1 MSSDEGQ
8 SSRRTI
14 TFAQG
19 IALYMGAVLGSGIL
33 ILPGYT
39 ADVAGPASIISW
51 FVLSLLSIPI
61 AYSFARLALKYEHYG
76 GIATIVQHA
85 FGTVWSA
92 IVGWFFFVWVATGEA
107 VVGLT
112 GAAYLVEALSLP
124 DVFTYIIAFA
134 FIGIALLTNAL
145 GMRIS
150 GIASLLLSGLVL
162 AMLLFTIA
170 FALPDVQAEQFK
182 PFAPHG
188 ISGIGRACVLI
199 FWAFFGWESITHL
212 VPEFRNP
219 QRDVMR
225 STWASVFVIGAA
237 YLLLSFVTVGTHTYG
252 EKGAAAPLSVLMSK
266 TIGLHAG
273 IATAIVAC
281 IVCLGTLN
289 VYLAGSSRLGYALAK
304 ERKLPDWFARL
315 SRNGF
320 PYRTAVF
327 FFVTNTAVLVVSYL
341 WKIDVDTLILIP
353 TTLGI
358 FVYIIASF
366 ACVKLL
372 WHDRIGRAAAL
383 TAAVSCLAV
392 APFATS
398 YLAVPV
404 IVAVGCLAYLR
415 YRRSR

>member
-1 MSSDEGQ
+1 MVFL
-8 SSRRTI
+8 R
-14 TFAQG
+14 
-19 IALYMGAVLGSGIL
+19 MGG
-33 ILPGYT
+33 
-39 ADVAGPASIISW
+39 
-51 FVLSLLSIPI
+51 
-61 AYSFARLALKYEHYG
+61 H
-76 GIATIVQHA
+76 
-85 FGTVWSA
+85 GTR
-92 IVGWFFFVWVATGEA
+92 

-112 GAAYLVEALSLP
+112 GAAYLVKALSLP
-124 DVFTYIIAFA
+124 DVFTYLIAIAFM
-134 FIGIALLTNAL
+134 GIALLTNAM

-150 GIASLLLSGLVL
+150 GMASLLLSGLVL
-162 AMLLFTIA
+162 AMLLITIA
-170 FALPDVQAEQFK
+170 FALPDIQVEQFK

-225 STWASVFVIGAA
+225 STWASVFVIGAV
-237 YLLLSFVTVGTHTYG
+237 YVMLSFVTVGTHTYG
-252 EKGAAAPLSVLMSK
+252 VEGAAAPLTELMSK
-266 TIGLHAG
+266 TIGLSAG

-304 ERKLPDWFARL
+304 ERKLPDWFARM

-327 FFVTNTAVLVVSYL
+327 FFVTNTVVLIVSYL

-383 TAAVSCLAV
+383 TAAVFCLAV

-404 IVAVGCLAYLR
+404 VVAIGCLVYLY
-415 YRRSR
+415 YRKIRKDT